1 MGWLYFLIAAALT
14 GGLLWRFGKLG
25 RGGLELAG
33 AALMLALAGYAW
45 QSNPDAA
52 GNPVQAVD
60 QTAPSDVP
68 VALRNERQGNI
79 LTENQWLALADALI
93 SAGKTQAAVS
103 ILSEGTKRAP
113 TNPDI
118 WVGLGNAL
126 TVHNSGQLSPAA
138 SYAFEK
144 AAQIA
149 PNHPGPPF
157 FLGLGLAQAG
167 KIDEAGEV
175 WRGLLS
181 RAPADAPWRADL
193 ETRLAQINQLPRT
206 ANPALPPPPDG
217 GSSPP
222 TR

>member
-1 MGWLYFLIAAALT
+1 MGWLLFLIVAALT

-25 RGGLELAG
+25 RGGLELTG

-45 QSNPDAA
+45 QGNPAAA
-52 GNPVQAVD
+52 GNPVRAVEQD
-60 QTAPSDVP
+60 GGESDAP
-68 VALRNERQGNI
+68 VALRNAGVGDLNA
-79 LTENQWLALADALI
+79 ENQWLALADALI
-93 SAGKTQAAVS
+93 KAGKTRAAVS
-103 ILSEGTKRAP
+103 ILSEGTRKAP
-113 TNPDI
+113 GNADV

-126 TVHNSGQLSPAA
+126 TVHNQGQMSP
-138 SYAFEK
+138 SSSFAFEK

-181 RAPADAPWRADL
+181 RAPADAPWKADL
-193 ETRLAQINQLPRT
+193 ETRLAQMGQ
-206 ANPALPPPPDG
+206 
-217 GSSPP
+217 SPSESQQASQP
-222 TR
+222 

>member
-1 MGWLYFLIAAALT
+1 MGWLLFLVAAVLT

-25 RGGLELAG
+25 KGGLELTG
-33 AALMLALAGYAW
+33 ATLMLALAGYAW
-45 QSNPDAA
+45 QGHPDVT

-68 VALRNERQGNI
+68 TTLRNEREGNV
-79 LTENQWLALADALI
+79 LTENQWLSLADALI
-93 SAGKTQAAVS
+93 QAGKTQAAVS
-103 ILSEGTKRAP
+103 ILGEGTRKAP
-113 TNPDI
+113 TNPDV

-126 TVHNSGQLSPAA
+126 VVHNNGQISPAA

-167 KIDEAGEV
+167 KMDEAGEI
-175 WRGLLS
+175 WRGLLA
-181 RAPADAPWRADL
+181 RAPADAPWKADL
-193 ETRLAQINQLPRT
+193 EARLAQIGQLPS
-206 ANPALPPPPDG
+206 G
-217 GSSPP
+217 GQGTPQP
-222 TR
+222 QAEQ